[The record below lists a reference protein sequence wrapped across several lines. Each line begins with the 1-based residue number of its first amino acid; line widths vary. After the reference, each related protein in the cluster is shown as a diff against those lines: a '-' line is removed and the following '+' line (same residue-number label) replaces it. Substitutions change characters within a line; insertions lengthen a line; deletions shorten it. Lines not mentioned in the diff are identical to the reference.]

1 MTRPLQTQAP
11 DVSRDQLR
19 EQIRETVR
27 GAQIA
32 AEEAARDAQ
41 QAQGSG
47 AGPVVVGVPPVPPLP
62 GIPSTSVSVH
72 RGNEIPPQVETI
84 SIAFFV
90 TIAAIIIGL
99 PIMRAIAR
107 RIERGTPV
115 APPMPREV
123 SEKLQQ
129 ITHSVEAIAIEV
141 ERISEGQRFTA
152 KLLAEQSRAESR

>member
-1 MTRPLQTQAP
+1 MANTIQTQAR

-19 EQIRETVR
+19 EQIRQTVR
-27 GAQIA
+27 DAQVA
-32 AEEAARDAQ
+32 AEQAAKDAQ
-41 QAQGSG
+41 QAQGSR
-47 AGPVVVGVPPVPPLP
+47 AGPVVVWVPPVPPLP
-62 GIPSTSVSVH
+62 GIPSTSVSIQ
-72 RGNEIPPQVETI
+72 RSNDIPPQVATI

-123 SEKLQQ
+123 SEQLQQ
-129 ITHSVEAIAIEV
+129 ISHSVEAIAIEV
-141 ERISEGQRFTA
+141 ERISEGQRFTS
-152 KLLAEQSRAESR
+152 KLLSEQTRAQST